1 MLRVDNWWRRE
12 DGEDRGARNME
23 EWWLLVSG
31 LGIGNGSTSSVA
43 VVEGDNGFRRLVA
56 NRSYDG

>member
-1 MLRVDNWWRRE
+1 MTS
-12 DGEDRGARNME
+12 GSTKTGKTAAARNME

-56 NRSYDG
+56 NGSYDG